1 MELTDKELNRRG
13 KMKKYRVIAR
23 AEIIDPITGKL
34 HTDEGLMALDGYREF
49 IVEAENEL
57 DIETLNR
64 AIEKFEIE
72 NVNKSRWHYTID
84 GELHQDN
91 TTI

>member
-1 MELTDKELNRRG
+1 MTDLADKELNKGG

-49 IVEAENEL
+49 IVEAENL
-57 DIETLNR
+57 DDTNAFNAAFDRFEEETGNS
-64 AIEKFEIE
+64 
-72 NVNKSRWHYTID
+72 NWHYLIS
-84 GELHQDN
+84 
-91 TTI
+91 